1 MAILIITL
9 PLQIADPAAL
19 LDCVQSPDGR
29 LLASHV
35 SVPLALLPTP
45 ERQAD
50 VVAVVPLQALSW
62 HQVTLPQGSL
72 PRAWRGDGAR
82 RLRAILDGLLEDQ
95 LLDDPATLHLAL
107 QPQAQAGVPMWV
119 AACDRAWLSRALAA
133 LAQAGHNVTR
143 IVPESSPQALA
154 EAVVV
159 TGELNAPQ
167 VAGWLGSPADQ
178 PDAPP
183 TSATGAS
190 PAGAKQGARS
200 GMLVTP
206 LSATAVTLLSAD
218 TPVVAEPAVAA
229 LAERF
234 FQRPVTLLQR
244 GQRLLQAASS
254 PWDLAQFEFT
264 NAQRD
269 PRWAAIAQ
277 SVQSFWR
284 APAWRPARWALVL
297 LLVGNGLG
305 LNAWAWRTQADL
317 SAQRRAVQAVLTD
330 TFPKIPVV
338 VDAPLQMAREVATL
352 QRASGA
358 AAGSDLESILSSF
371 SALAPANYVPE
382 AIEFT
387 ANDVRLRG
395 AALGPAEQARIVT
408 GLRAQGLSASW
419 QGQQWLIRAGV
430 AP

>member
-1 MAILIITL
+1 MLTLIITL
-9 PLQIADPAAL
+9 PLQPADPAAL

-29 LLASHV
+29 TLGQHV
-35 SVPLALLPTP
+35 SVPLALLPAP
-45 ERQAD
+45 ARQAD
-50 VVAVVPLQALSW
+50 VVAIVPLQALSW
-62 HQVTLPQGSL
+62 HLVTLPPGSL

-107 QPQAQAGVPMWV
+107 QPQPQTGVPVWV
-119 AACDRAWLSRALAA
+119 AACDRVWLSNALAA
-133 LAQAGHNVTR
+133 LKQAGHNVTR

-154 EAVVV
+154 EVIEV
-159 TGELNAPQ
+159 TGELNTPQ
-167 VAGWLGSPADQ
+167 VAGWMGRPVDQ
-178 PDAPP
+178 PDDAQ
-183 TSATGAS
+183 AAAMGAG
-190 PAGAKQGARS
+190 PAVVKLGTRS
-200 GMLVTP
+200 GMLVAP
-206 LSATAVTLLSAD
+206 LSATAVALLPAD

-269 PRWAAIAQ
+269 PRWAAFSQ
-277 SVQSFWR
+277 GLQSFWR

-297 LLVGNGLG
+297 LLVGNVIG

-317 SAQRRAVQAVLTD
+317 SAQRQAVRAVLTD

-358 AAGSDLESILSSF
+358 SAGGDLESILSSF
-371 SALAPANYVPE
+371 SALAPVGYLPE

-387 ANDVRLRG
+387 ANELRLSG
-395 AALGPAEQARIVT
+395 AALGSAEQARIVT
-408 GLRAQGLSASW
+408 GLQAQGLSASW
-419 QGQQWLIRAGV
+419 QGQQWLIRAGS